1 MTGFKNCYYD
11 SFKKNIYLKEQGIP
25 GWQRFK
31 YSPWCYI
38 TDPENKGEY
47 KDMYKRSLKRYDY
60 TNKDEIAAL
69 KASGAIIAES
79 DLKPE
84 VKFMHE
90 RYDKTELSV
99 DINDWNTCFFDI
111 EVAGSSPYYDEHIIE
126 IRVILTFYK

>member
-11 SFKKNIYLKEQGIP
+11 NFKKNIYLKEQGIP
-25 GWQRFK
+25 GWQKFK

-84 VKFMHE
+84 GLKQ
-90 RYDKTELSV
+90 TN
-99 DINDWNTCFFDI
+99 I
-111 EVAGSSPYYDEHIIE
+111 
-126 IRVILTFYK
+126 